1 MAVMAA
7 QRFFQIH
14 YCFSKERQTFIQPDR
29 AMSDA
34 DAWYYACLH
43 ARIGVL
49 HNVSHGRPE
58 VVALVRHAHRFGLSE
73 VYWEELP

>member
-1 MAVMAA
+1 MPV

-14 YCFSKERQTFIQPDR
+14 YCFKGERRTFIQPDR
-29 AMSDA
+29 TMTDA

-49 HNVSHGRPE
+49 HNVPDGRPE
-58 VVALVRHAHRFGLSE
+58 LLALERHALRFGVSQL
-73 VYWEELP
+73 YWEELP

>member
-1 MAVMAA
+1 MAV

-14 YCFSKERQTFIQPDR
+14 YCFSKVRQAFIQPDQ

-43 ARIGVL
+43 AKIGVL
-49 HNVSHGRPE
+49 HNLPHGRPE
-58 VVALVRHAHRFGLSE
+58 LLALVRHAQKFGLTE
-73 VYWEELP
+73 VEWEELP